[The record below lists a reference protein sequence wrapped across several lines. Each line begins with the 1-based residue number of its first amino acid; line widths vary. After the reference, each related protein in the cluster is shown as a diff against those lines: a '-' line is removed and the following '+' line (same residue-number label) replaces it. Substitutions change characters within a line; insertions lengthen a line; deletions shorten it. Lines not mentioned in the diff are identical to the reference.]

1 MKGCSTISI
10 TLPIVVSLLLFL
22 VTNIETCSASKKNP
36 NTITNTTKFIKA
48 SCSCTTY
55 PKLCIKSLSVYSNKI
70 KTNYTMLTYVA
81 LSVSLTKAEKT
92 SKTVTKIAR
101 RQDIKPSDA
110 MAIKDCVENIS
121 DSIDELRDSL
131 NEMNSL
137 DQTDFDFKLSNIKTW
152 VSAALTDDDT
162 CMEGLGEEDVKG
174 DARIIIRKNVVKTA
188 QLTSNALAIVN
199 GLKYKPKRSHH

>member
-1 MKGCSTISI
+1 MKGCGTISI
-10 TLPIVVSLLLFL
+10 LVSLLLFL
-22 VTNIETCSASKKNP
+22 FANVETCSASKKNP

-48 SCSCTTY
+48 SCSLTTY

-70 KTNYTMLTYVA
+70 KTNYTVLTYMA

-92 SKTVTKIAR
+92 LKTVTKIAR
-101 RQDIKPSDA
+101 QRDIKPSDA
-110 MAIKDCVENIS
+110 MAIKDCVENIG

-131 NEMNSL
+131 NEMNNL
-137 DQTDFDFKLSNIKTW
+137 NQTDFDFKLSNLKTW

-199 GLKYKPKRSHH
+199 GLRYKLKRSHH